1 MTDDARARGME
12 VLRALN
18 VPPGS
23 GPALPEALGQ
33 MTVDHVFGEV
43 WARPGLALRDR
54 SLATVTILAALGRD
68 PYLRLHLHGA
78 LNVGISPEE
87 LEELFLHLA
96 HYAGWPL
103 GIAASRAL
111 ADVLAERAASGDGDR
126 PSA

>member
-1 MTDDARARGME
+1 MSDDARARGME
-12 VLRALN
+12 VLQALN
-18 VPPGS
+18 VPTGS
-23 GPALPEALGQ
+23 GPALPEALGR

-78 LNVGISPEE
+78 LNVGITQEE

-111 ADVLAERAASGDGDR
+111 ADVVAERAGSGDGTR
-126 PSA
+126 PPT

>member
-1 MTDDARARGME
+1 MSDDARARGIE
-12 VLRALN
+12 VLQALK
-18 VPPGS
+18 VPGGS
-23 GPALPEALGQ
+23 GPALPEALGR

-78 LNVGISPEE
+78 LNVGITQEE
-87 LEELFLHLA
+87 LEELFLQLA

-111 ADVLAERAASGDGDR
+111 AEVLEERAASGDGER
-126 PSA
+126 PPA